1 MWIVSF
7 LASRPFWKNSIL
19 SRVAPLLW
27 RSLTTTQEVII
38 MQRLVKTMS
47 GYPCSKR
54 PIMRL
59 GIRLSA
65 VTAAMIALLLFLV
78 SSPAWADGSLS
89 ASRSGVK
96 STAYVT
102 FTGRYDF
109 KVSSWKLSDTS
120 CDSSSVIAYVFN
132 NFGEIKQRENSTGCR
147 STVSMPDVH
156 WHSSRGRTEYVYLRV
171 CVNSI
176 GHNECTSGARQ
187 YNPYP

>member
-1 MWIVSF
+1 MRRFVK
-7 LASRPFWKNSIL
+7 AL
-19 SRVAPLLW
+19 SR
-27 RSLTTTQEVII
+27 
-38 MQRLVKTMS
+38 
-47 GYPCSKR
+47 YPYYRKPS
-54 PIMRL
+54 MRF

-65 VTAAMIALLLFLV
+65 VTAALTALLLILI

-89 ASRSGVK
+89 AKRSGVK
-96 STAYVT
+96 STADVT

-132 NFGEIKQRENSTGCR
+132 NFGEIKQRENSTGCG
-147 STVSMPDVH
+147 STMSIPDVR

-171 CVNSI
+171 CVNSF
-176 GHNECTSGARQ
+176 GPNECTSGARQ